1 MRFNFWKRKAKVKSD
16 TATYYVP
23 MYYEHLTVG
32 HWCDYHA
39 AKTTEQ
45 KIAAALQIELKEAVK
60 IDMETGK
67 KILHVFEN
75 ALTGEPKFKAS
86 VDIGSK
92 SFRFVPQLDAITYGE
107 HADIVNNAKKEN
119 IYKTLPKVLAILY
132 RPVDKTFDNRYTV
145 ETYDADKHL
154 SPDNVKLFKKF
165 PMQYADGALAFFLT
179 ISNEL
184 QANLELSLARQMK
197 ETMKEV

>member
-1 MRFNFWKRKAKVKSD
+1 MRFKWFNRKAKVKSD
-16 TATYYVP
+16 TKTYHVP

-45 KIAAALQIELKEAVK
+45 KIAAALQVDIKEAMT
-60 IDMETGK
+60 IDMETAN
-67 KILHVFEN
+67 KILTVFEN
-75 ALTGEPKFKAS
+75 AFTGEPKFKVA
-86 VDIGSK
+86 VDLGNKPI
-92 SFRFVPQLDAITYGE
+92 RFVPKLDAITLGE
-107 HADIVNNAKKEN
+107 HADIVNNAKKET
-119 IYKTLPKVLAILY
+119 IFKTLPKVLAILY
-132 RPVDKTFDNRYTV
+132 RPVTMTV
-145 ETYDADKHL
+145 NNKYQVESYNPEIHL
-154 SPDNVKLFKKF
+154 DEERVKEFRLF

-184 QANLELSLARQMK
+184 QSNLELSLVRQMK

>member
-1 MRFNFWKRKAKVKSD
+1 MRFKWFKRRAKIQSD
-16 TATYYVP
+16 TKTYHVP

-45 KIAAALQIELKEAVK
+45 KVAAALQVDIKEAMT
-60 IDMETGK
+60 IDMETAN
-67 KILHVFEN
+67 KILTVFEN
-75 ALTGEPKFKAS
+75 ALTGEPRFKVA
-86 VDIGSK
+86 VDLGNK
-92 SFRFVPQLDAITYGE
+92 PLRFVPKLDAITLGE
-107 HADIVNNAKKEN
+107 HADIVNNAKKET

-132 RPVDKTFDNRYTV
+132 RPVTMTV
-145 ETYDADKHL
+145 NNNYQVEKYDSNVHL
-154 SPDNVKLFKKF
+154 SEERIKEFRLF

-184 QANLELSLARQMK
+184 RSNLELSLVREMKQMMK
-197 ETMKEV
+197 EI